1 MGLTELTRSIM
12 DQFIS
17 AHGNPRGSL
26 LVVRPNGDTSR
37 HSSLPAAARIA
48 AKAMLDLG
56 MACEVIGQN
65 DFIIRAAERARA

>member
-1 MGLTELTRSIM
+1 VGITELTRSIM
-12 DQFIS
+12 DQFVT

-37 HSSLPAAARIA
+37 HATLPGAARIS
-48 AKAMLDLG
+48 AKIKIDLG
-56 MACEVIGQN
+56 LACEVIGQN